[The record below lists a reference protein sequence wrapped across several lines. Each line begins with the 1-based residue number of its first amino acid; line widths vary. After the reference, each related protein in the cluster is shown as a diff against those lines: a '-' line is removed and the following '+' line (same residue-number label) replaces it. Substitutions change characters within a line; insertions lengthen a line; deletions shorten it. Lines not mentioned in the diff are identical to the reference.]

1 VTDCQVQPL
10 NRLLAEGGSLD
21 EALKGA
27 ADGLIVETLARR
39 RCQPLTGCA
48 DLDDETERAA
58 ASPPPLWGEGQGGG
72 KSQTSIIGIPPTPSP
87 SPHFGGAPPARR
99 GGESAQRLACR
110 ARPNSGVPVGQFRLR
125 PRGA

>member
-58 ASPPPLWGEGQGGG
+58 ASPPPLWGRDRVGGN
-72 KSQTSIIGIPPTPSP
+72 
-87 SPHFGGAPPARR
+87 H
-99 GGESAQRLACR
+99 
-110 ARPNSGVPVGQFRLR
+110 R
-125 PRGA
+125 PRISGFPPPL